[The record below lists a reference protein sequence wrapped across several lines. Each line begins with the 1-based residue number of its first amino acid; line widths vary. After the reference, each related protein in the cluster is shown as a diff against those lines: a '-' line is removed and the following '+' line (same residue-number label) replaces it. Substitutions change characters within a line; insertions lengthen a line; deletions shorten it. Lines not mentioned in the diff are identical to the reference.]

1 MERIPFRGITAVYG
15 AAAAGISQPAAAGN
29 RHGVIGHSRSAV
41 AVTGGGRGIYHGIGG
56 NVQII
61 IGYFTGIPSAGNH
74 RLVFGRSIVIDR
86 AVFYSQFIVGG
97 INRPVPRRNTAL
109 QSHSV
114 QTHQIFRGVTAV
126 GITGL

>member
-56 NVQII
+56 NGQIV
-61 IGYFTGIPSAGNH
+61 IGYFAGIPFARNH
-74 RLVFGRSIVIDR
+74 LIGGRSIIINGTVGYNKFVVRGIDG
-86 AVFYSQFIVGG
+86 S
-97 INRPVPRRNTAL
+97 VPRRNTAL
-109 QSHSV
+109 QGYSV

>member
-56 NVQII
+56 NGQIV
-61 IGYFTGIPSAGNH
+61 IGYFAGIPFARNH
-74 RLVFGRSIVIDR
+74 LIGGGSIIINGAVGYDELVVRCIDGT
-86 AVFYSQFIVGG
+86 F
-97 INRPVPRRNTAL
+97 PRRNISL
-109 QSHSV
+109 QGYSV

>member
-1 MERIPFRGITAVYG
+1 MERIPFRGIAAVYG

-56 NVQII
+56 NGQIV
-61 IGYFTGIPSAGNH
+61 IGYFAGISFAGNH
-74 RLVFGRSIVIDR
+74 LIGGGSIIINGTVGYNKFVVRGIDG
-86 AVFYSQFIVGG
+86 SL
-97 INRPVPRRNTAL
+97 PRRNISL
-109 QSHSV
+109 QGYSV